1 MLDTP
6 MVLLVFEDLALPFL
20 DKELAIL
27 FSEDIHYRVR
37 LEYYPIQLLLIIFRA
52 LHLLQWQ
59 TPILIFE
66 PISP

>member
-27 FSEDIHYRVR
+27 FSGDIHYRVR
-37 LEYYPIQLLLIIFRA
+37 PEYYPIQ
-52 LHLLQWQ
+52 
-59 TPILIFE
+59 
-66 PISP
+66 